1 MDNNDLFILFPDLRH
16 GWFDAKILSLGKLAL
31 MSMIFL
37 VPQALRRKFTL
48 MILCLPFMMII
59 MIVVFCYH
67 LLWRINLIMITI
79 YLLYLIATF
88 LNLLPLQLIKLT
100 MLMLGV
106 VIILCMRLM
115 IRMLYVIVI
124 LLSLLILLLKVIMR
138 EENMVVKIFMLLKHL
153 SMC

>member
-1 MDNNDLFILFPDLRH
+1 ML
-16 GWFDAKILSLGKLAL
+16 WKILSLGKLAL

-48 MILCLPFMMII
+48 MILCLPFMII

-79 YLLYLIATF
+79 YLLYLIATL
-88 LNLLPLQLIKLT
+88 LNLLPLQLIKLI

-124 LLSLLILLLKVIMR
+124 LLSLLMLLLKVIMR

>member
-1 MDNNDLFILFPDLRH
+1 MNNNDLLILFPDLRH
-16 GWFDAKILSLGKLAL
+16 GWFDAKIKKPMEHINMNALNTIVANAMENSLSLGKLAL

-48 MILCLPFMMII
+48 MVLCLLYLMMRII
-59 MIVVFCYH
+59 MI
-67 LLWRINLIMITI
+67 
-79 YLLYLIATF
+79 ATL
-88 LNLLPLQLIKLT
+88 LNLLPLQLIKLI
-100 MLMLGV
+100 MPMWR

-124 LLSLLILLLKVIMR
+124 LLSLLMFLLKVIMR
-138 EENMVVKIFMLLKHL
+138 EENMVVEIFMLLKHL

>member
-1 MDNNDLFILFPDLRH
+1 ML
-16 GWFDAKILSLGKLAL
+16 WKILSLGKLAL

-79 YLLYLIATF
+79 HLLYLIATL
-88 LNLLPLQLIKLT
+88 LNLL
-100 MLMLGV
+100 MM
-106 VIILCMRLM
+106 
-115 IRMLYVIVI
+115 
-124 LLSLLILLLKVIMR
+124 LLKAIMR
-138 EENMVVKIFMLLKHL
+138 EENMVVEIFMLLKHL

>member
-1 MDNNDLFILFPDLRH
+1 ML
-16 GWFDAKILSLGKLAL
+16 WKILSLGRLAL

-37 VPQALRRKFTL
+37 VPQALRRKFSL

-79 YLLYLIATF
+79 YLLYLIATL
-88 LNLLPLQLIKLT
+88 LNLLPLQLIKLI
-100 MLMLGV
+100 MPMWR

-124 LLSLLILLLKVIMR
+124 LLSFLMLLLKVIMR
-138 EENMVVKIFMLLKHL
+138 EENMVVEVFMLLKHL
-153 SMC
+153 SIC

>member
-1 MDNNDLFILFPDLRH
+1 ML
-16 GWFDAKILSLGKLAL
+16 WKILSLGKLAL

-79 YLLYLIATF
+79 YLLYLIATL
-88 LNLLPLQLIKLT
+88 LNLLPLQLIKLI
-100 MLMLGV
+100 MPMWG

-124 LLSLLILLLKVIMR
+124 LLSLLMLLLKVIMI